1 MSYLNYNRLKTI
13 EYAKEFANKR
23 NPKFYAFDYIGGDCT
38 NFVSQCIYAGCK
50 VMNYTKTFGW
60 YYNSLSDRTPSWS
73 GVEFLYNFITTN
85 KGVGP
90 YGELVSKSD
99 IDIGDVI
106 ELGNEDEEFYH
117 SAIVSKIDNG
127 NIFVASHN
135 RDGFDIPLSNF
146 YYARIRYIAILGARK

>member
-1 MSYLNYNRLKTI
+1 MSYFNYNRLKTK
-13 EYAKEFANKR
+13 EYAKKFAYKR

-50 VMNYTKTFGW
+50 VMNYAKTFGW
-60 YYNSLSDRTPSWS
+60 YYNSLSDRSPSWS

-90 YGELVSKSD
+90 YGELVNKSD

-106 ELGNEDEEFYH
+106 ELGNENGKFYH
-117 SAIVSKIDNG
+117 SAIITKVDNG

-146 YYARIRYIAILGARK
+146 YYAQIRYIAILGAKK